1 MVKRSMGVDE
11 VEDLLSRAL
20 VGRLGMCM
28 GGKPYIVPVCFIHHD
43 HRIYFHSSPRG
54 RKMSYMRV
62 NPNVCFQVDEYRLVS
77 SEVPC
82 KFTMHYRSV
91 LVFGKVHFI
100 ADLGEKLRVL
110 RLMMRKYDP
119 NGVAKPLDE
128 SMIGGVEV
136 GEIIIEEI
144 TGRKSG

>member
-1 MVKRSMGVDE
+1 MG
-11 VEDLLSRAL
+11 
-20 VGRLGMCM
+20 
-28 GGKPYIVPVCFIHHD
+28 
-43 HRIYFHSSPRG
+43 
-54 RKMSYMRV
+54 V

-91 LVFGKVHFI
+91 LVFGRVHFI

-110 RLMMRKYDP
+110 RLMMGKYDP

-144 TGRKSG
+144 TGRKNE